1 MKRQEDIGER
11 NKTKLQSG
19 GGGLQDV
26 GHADVGLQ
34 DVGHADVATGRGG
47 LSL

>member
-1 MKRQEDIGER
+1 MNQIRKV
-11 NKTKLQSG
+11 NLQSVD
-19 GGGLQDV
+19 GGLQNV